1 MKVLLSIFS
10 IAIAFFFAAI
20 FTSSVYAQTTYTY
33 AKVAGFSS
41 LADNSPGVFQ
51 FRTPN
56 DLTITRVG
64 SLGAELTASTNQVIF
79 SGSPPESNP
88 AWIVGTRD
96 FYQLAFIS
104 DVGSATAV
112 YEFTFSTPLSVSDYL
127 VFVDLDFDEQ
137 LKIKAYDA
145 NNDLIPYASLTFA
158 KENGNEPVETPS
170 NYISWTAEASYSG
183 VLANILRLSNGDN
196 PVATLR
202 SAVPIKILRYEFN
215 MDPNG
220 SVEKN
225 SIRFNFASALN
236 TTAQPIPTLTEWGM
250 IILSSLLA
258 LGAAVSLRR
267 QRQ

>member
-33 AKVAGFSS
+33 AQVAGFSS

-137 LKIKAYDA
+137 
-145 NNDLIPYASLTFA
+145 
-158 KENGNEPVETPS
+158 
-170 NYISWTAEASYSG
+170 
-183 VLANILRLSNGDN
+183 
-196 PVATLR
+196 
-202 SAVPIKILRYEFN
+202 
-215 MDPNG
+215 
-220 SVEKN
+220 
-225 SIRFNFASALN
+225 
-236 TTAQPIPTLTEWGM
+236 
-250 IILSSLLA
+250 
-258 LGAAVSLRR
+258 
-267 QRQ
+267 

>member
-1 MKVLLSIFS
+1 
-10 IAIAFFFAAI
+10 
-20 FTSSVYAQTTYTY
+20 
-33 AKVAGFSS
+33 
-41 LADNSPGVFQ
+41 
-51 FRTPN
+51 
-56 DLTITRVG
+56 
-64 SLGAELTASTNQVIF
+64 
-79 SGSPPESNP
+79 
-88 AWIVGTRD
+88 
-96 FYQLAFIS
+96 
-104 DVGSATAV
+104 
-112 YEFTFSTPLSVSDYL
+112 
-127 VFVDLDFDEQ
+127 
-137 LKIKAYDA
+137 
-145 NNDLIPYASLTFA
+145 
-158 KENGNEPVETPS
+158 
-170 NYISWTAEASYSG
+170 

-220 SVEKN
+220 SVEDN